1 MLILQKAEKEASD
14 KEKQNAE
21 ENGRCFY
28 CKCAYQTKERI
39 FCVRCGRKNK
49 TVRGGLEWKEVV
61 NYLKESHGRVP
72 ADSLFHQFDINIPWC
87 GKD

>member
-28 CKCAYQTKERI
+28 CKCAYQTKEQI

-61 NYLKESHGRVP
+61 NYLKESHAVFLLIHC
-72 ADSLFHQFDINIPWC
+72 SINSILINLES
-87 GKD
+87 